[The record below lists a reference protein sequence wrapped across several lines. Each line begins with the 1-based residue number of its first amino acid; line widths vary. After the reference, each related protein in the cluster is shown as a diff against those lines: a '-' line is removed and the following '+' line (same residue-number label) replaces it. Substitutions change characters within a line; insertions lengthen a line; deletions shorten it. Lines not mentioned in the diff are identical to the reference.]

1 MSAHLARRRLLSGLL
16 AGALAPLATSLAR
29 AATGP
34 FPARPVRVI
43 VPFAAGNTLDAALRL
58 VGERYRERTGQPL
71 IIEARPGGSGVI
83 AARAGATA
91 APDGYTLLLAN
102 TGMLTI
108 NPHTFASLPYDAVRD
123 FRPVSGFLGSSLV
136 FAVHPSVPASTLPAF
151 VAWARARPGKLSF
164 ASFTAGNSSHLAG
177 VLLNQRA
184 GLDMVHVPYNG
195 TPPAVQNLVGGQVQ
209 AAFLPLLAV
218 QPHLEAGRLKILAT
232 TAAARSPLAASVP
245 TFRELGYPDLEIDI
259 WAALVAPAGTP
270 DAVVA
275 RLNGDF
281 AAILRG
287 ADLRQRWQAWD
298 FVAQPSTPQALA
310 ARIQDESGRWAEA
323 VRLSGFRASQ

>member
-1 MSAHLARRRLLSGLL
+1 MRTQMTRRRILSCLL
-16 AGALAPLATSLAR
+16 AGTMTPFATSPAC
-29 AATGP
+29 AAADT

-83 AARAGATA
+83 AARAGASA

-108 NPHTFASLPYDAVRD
+108 NPHTFASLPYDPMRD
-123 FRPVSGFLGSSLV
+123 FKPVTGFLGSPLM
-136 FAVHPSVPASTLPAF
+136 FAVHPSVPADTLPDF
-151 VAWARARPGKLSF
+151 VAWARSRPGKLSF

-177 VLLNQRA
+177 VLLNRRA

-195 TPPAVQNLVGGQVQ
+195 TPPAVQNLVGGQIQ
-209 AAFLPLLAV
+209 AAFLPLLAM
-218 QPHLEAGRLKILAT
+218 QPHLQAGRLKLLAT
-232 TAAARSPLAASVP
+232 TSAARSPLAPSVP
-245 TFRELGYPDLEIDI
+245 TFRELGYPELEFDT
-259 WAALVAPAGTP
+259 WAALVAPADTP

-275 RLNGDF
+275 RLNADF
-281 AAILRG
+281 TAILRG
-287 ADLRQRWQAWD
+287 TDIHQRWRAWD

-310 ARIQDESGRWAEA
+310 AQIRQESGRWAEA
-323 VRLSGFRASQ
+323 VRLSGFRANQ